1 MGDTSIDLILD
12 RESSEKNQPT
22 KSKAPIESEDISMS
36 QLEMMANKKKLNKK
50 SSENPPTIV
59 SIKEK
64 AVSKEKPISRSDT
77 TSNSLTKSKEK
88 VKRKEVKV
96 SRENK
101 DDLIRKEKS
110 ELLYKF
116 SKLNLRGKWSSLNLD
131 MNCTLEEI
139 KNEVERVRN
148 EIQTERSVGFYKRM
162 LLLGVQGI
170 EMMNTKFDPLG
181 VDLDGWSEAMG
192 YSMENQEYD
201 EVMAELYEKY
211 KGSGQMSPEMKLMF
225 MIISSATMFTIT
237 KRITKLDTSNAFASF
252 LGNMGVKPPQPE
264 QQQQP
269 PSINRQYN
277 QPLQPPQNSF
287 QQQQPPQQSFQH
299 MQHQQPNNR
308 SDTTDDDMP
317 SKLKGPDDVD
327 IENILKTMN
336 DRKREKVLENVKTE
350 TSDDEGLFKNIPLNT
365 PKKGRGRPR
374 KVVQALTNKSRAA

>member
-64 AVSKEKPISRSDT
+64 AVTKGKPSTRSDT
-77 TSNSLTKSKEK
+77 TTNSLTKSKEK

-101 DDLIRKEKS
+101 DDLVRKEKS

-211 KGSGQMSPEMKLMF
+211 KGSGQMSPEMKLVF

-252 LGNMGVKPPQPE
+252 LGNMGVKTPQPE

-269 PSINRQYN
+269 PPIIRQ
-277 QPLQPPQNSF
+277 PPQPPQNSF
-287 QQQQPPQQSFQH
+287 QYMQQQQQPQHQHQQY
-299 MQHQQPNNR
+299 QQPNNR
-308 SDTTDDDMP
+308 SDTTDDDLP

-336 DRKREKVLENVKTE
+336 ERKREKVLENVKTE

-374 KVVQALTNKSRAA
+374 KVVQAQTNKSRAA